1 MQTVESKP
9 MKSATSVQG
18 DMRFRD
24 LRWPAFVPMAAGV
37 ALLLWMYRLIFRSWY
52 AEWMKDESYYS
63 HAVLV
68 PFISAFVIWLKRK
81 QILDAPINPSAL
93 GYLLIVPCLAIFIV
107 MSWAGGFSI
116 QGLVLPVILGGL
128 VLVYFGRRMARIL
141 RFPVGY
147 LFFMAVLPGDVITK
161 LSFRIQ
167 MISTV
172 GATWMLNAIGFD
184 AVREGS
190 KINLPNIEVMVGA
203 PCSGFRML
211 ISLFAFA
218 VLLAYLKEGPMWG
231 RASMVIVTLP
241 LSVILN
247 SLRVF
252 MIAVVGEYWG
262 SDVMHGFHDSSG
274 YIVLALAFVL
284 LSLFARLVKCR
295 KFNSILISS

>member
-1 MQTVESKP
+1 ME
-9 MKSATSVQG
+9 SATSAQG
-18 DMRFRD
+18 DVRFRD
-24 LRWPAFVPMAAGV
+24 LRWPAIVPMVAAIG
-37 ALLLWMYRLIFRSWY
+37 LLLWLYKPIFHMWY
-52 AEWMKDESYYS
+52 AEWMKEESYYS

-68 PFISAFVIWLKRK
+68 PFISAFVVWLKRK
-81 QILDAPINPSAL
+81 QILDTPISPSAL
-93 GYLLIVPCLAIFIV
+93 GYLMIVPCLAVFIV
-107 MSWAGGFSI
+107 MTWAGGYSI

-128 VLVYFGRRMARIL
+128 VLVFLGRRMAKVL

-147 LFFMAVLPGDVITK
+147 LFFMAVLPGDVLTK

-172 GATWMLNAIGFD
+172 GATWILNLIGLD
-184 AVREGS
+184 AVREGAQ
-190 KINLPNIEVMVGA
+190 INLPNIEVMVGA

-218 VLLAYLKEGPMWG
+218 VLLAYMKEGPMWG

-252 MIAVVGEYWG
+252 MIAMVGEYWG
-262 SDVMHGFHDSSG
+262 SDVMRSFHDYSG
-274 YIVLALAFVL
+274 YIVLALAFVV